1 MGICF
6 PICFIS
12 QAALVLMLPKDCGFQ
27 QLLLVGQMYLFWF
40 SQGRLNWAPGAVLT
54 QLLLSDSS
62 FWNWWSQGHATTFC
76 HFSRL
81 ALHLQEK
88 RARGVLSTSLG
99 LWKSL
104 HSQLQNQPPLQSPTH
119 SFQVRDCIWDRQ
131 RPLKLDVGPGTQP
144 SPSRIMSISQST
156 QVAQGVCVQVKSSL
170 GEGGWCGTNPW
181 RNNPSTK
188 QCWESRGWLGAWKFP
203 WRPQLLTSSD
213 KQTIAEGWFYVVCEL
228 RMFSMFLRGCKQNKT
243 KCVTESTCAPPP
255 KA

>member
-27 QLLLVGQMYLFWF
+27 QLLLVGQLYLFWF

-88 RARGVLSTSLG
+88 RARCVLSTSLR

-104 HSQLQNQPPLQSPTH
+104 HSQLQKSASSSVTH
-119 SFQVRDCIWDRQ
+119 SQ
-131 RPLKLDVGPGTQP
+131 LP
-144 SPSRIMSISQST
+144 SEGLHMRWAEATEARCWARNPAFTLQDHVNQSEHT
-156 QVAQGVCVQVKSSL
+156 SGSGSL
-170 GEGGWCGTNPW
+170 C
-181 RNNPSTK
+181 
-188 QCWESRGWLGAWKFP
+188 
-203 WRPQLLTSSD
+203 TS
-213 KQTIAEGWFYVVCEL
+213 
-228 RMFSMFLRGCKQNKT
+228 
-243 KCVTESTCAPPP
+243 
-255 KA
+255 